1 MLECFVFAVVIFQQK
16 NWYQMSVLN
25 ISGAQTNLICRID
38 GYTHN
43 KILILNINDLMN
55 KNCGVGIEQKKHA
68 LNTEICLGMLLIR
81 I

>member
-1 MLECFVFAVVIFQQK
+1 MLECFVFADFIFQQT
-16 NWYQMSVLN
+16 NWYQMLVLN
-25 ISGAQTNLICRID
+25 ISGAQKNLICRID

-43 KILILNINDLMN
+43 KILILNINELMN
-55 KNCGVGIEQKKHA
+55 KNCWVGIGKKHA